1 MRITINEPCT
11 ENWNAM
17 TATEKGAFCQVCA
30 KDVIDFTHR
39 SPEEIRDMLGT
50 ALSSKQKVCGRIT
63 NAQLD
68 QFNDEFPGWRNERE
82 AFRTVF
88 VFSLIAVFGLT
99 LFSCSS
105 TASKEIV
112 DQLNVQASE
121 LLVADSLVAVDSVK
135 TVSMGEVVAVDPK
148 DVVTDTTSS
157 PDLDSLN
164 INEIPITSP
173 RLLKEYEEICVW
185 MGDIVTSGFVGID
198 PSDKN
203 LISLLETPVIIPQ
216 PVPLY
221 AGSPRSNTP
230 LPRPE
235 RSANNSQEA
244 IPNKE
249 NLAFEGELFPNPVT
263 VESRL
268 YLTVYQELEM
278 SFQFFQP
285 TEETV
290 FRKGESAFKPGNHV
304 VDLRLHRIPPGA
316 YDLELTGLN
325 QRLRIPFSV

>member
-1 MRITINEPCT
+1 MRIAINEPCT

-17 TATEKGAFCQVCA
+17 TPTEKGAFCQMCA
-30 KDVIDFTHR
+30 KEVIDFTHR

-50 ALSSKQKVCGRIT
+50 ALSSRQNTCGRIT

-99 LFSCSS
+99 LFSCNS

-121 LLVADSLVAVDSVK
+121 LLVSDSLLVVDSVK

-148 DVVTDTTSS
+148 DVVSDTTNS
-157 PDLDSLN
+157 PGLDSLD
-164 INEIPITSP
+164 INETPLTSP
-173 RLLKEYEEICVW
+173 RNLKEYEEICVT
-185 MGDIVTSGFVGID
+185 MGDIAVYGLVGHI
-198 PSDKN
+198 PSDEN
-203 LISLLETPVIIPQ
+203 IISLLETPVIIPQ

-221 AGSPRSNTP
+221 SGIPRNNTP

-235 RSANNSQEA
+235 RLANNSKEA
-244 IPNKE
+244 IPSKE
-249 NLAFEGELFPNPVT
+249 NLAFEAELFPNPVT

-268 YLTVYQELEM
+268 YLTVYQEVEM
-278 SFQFFQP
+278 SFQVFQP

-304 VDLRLHRIPPGA
+304 VDLRLHRIPAGT
-316 YDLELTGLN
+316 YDLELTGMH